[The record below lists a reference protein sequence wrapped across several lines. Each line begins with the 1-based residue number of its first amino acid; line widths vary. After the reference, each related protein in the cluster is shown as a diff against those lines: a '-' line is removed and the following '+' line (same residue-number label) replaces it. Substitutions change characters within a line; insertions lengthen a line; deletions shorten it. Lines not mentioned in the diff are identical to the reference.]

1 MTIMVMGS
9 SGSLIEE
16 VQAIGVVR
24 ALMARVVTGDRG
36 RDRLRSIGYRDAY
49 MRPMH
54 DTAMGGVRHLFMLIL
69 P

>member
-1 MTIMVMGS
+1 MVMGS
-9 SGSLIEE
+9 TGSLIEE
-16 VQAIGVVR
+16 VQAVGVVR
-24 ALMARVVTGDRG
+24 ALMARVVTGESG
-36 RDRLRSIGYRDAY
+36 RDRIMSIGYREAY